1 MEELGPDY
9 LHFAIDTL
17 RSARPQRGY
26 MGHVLG
32 YTVNAVL
39 GALMKVPTCTRCCIA
54 SCHLSSAL
62 RLAVTSPVF
71 TVKAIQRLKLWAF
84 VSGMQGWHCWEASI

>member
-39 GALMKVPTCTRCCIA
+39 GALMEVP
-54 SCHLSSAL
+54 
-62 RLAVTSPVF
+62 
-71 TVKAIQRLKLWAF
+71 K
-84 VSGMQGWHCWEASI
+84 